1 LFAAMSDLIVR
12 TTTEADLAAVNRLL
26 VETWHDTYD
35 PLLGAEK
42 VTQIT
47 NAWHAIEKLAEQI
60 AAPDS
65 SFLVAEEKGII
76 VGHAVGHVRPHHA
89 MMLARLYVLPAHQR
103 RGIGVRLLSELVARQ
118 PGCARIV
125 ADVEQNNVKAVS
137 FYRRQGFI
145 VESESSIEGMKTL
158 RIVKVLA

>member
-1 LFAAMSDLIVR
+1 MSELVVRAA
-12 TTTEADLAAVNRLL
+12 TEHDLAAVNRLL

-47 NAWHAIEKLAEQI
+47 TTWHAIAKLAEQI

-65 SFLVAEEKGII
+65 SFLVAEEKGNII
-76 VGHAVGHVRPHHA
+76 GHAVGHVRPHHE

-103 RGIGVRLLSELVARQ
+103 RGVGVRLLTELVARQ
-118 PGCARIV
+118 PGCMRIV
-125 ADVEQNNVKAVS
+125 ADVEANNVKATS
-137 FYRRQGFI
+137 FYRRHGFI

-158 RIVKVLA
+158 RMAKVLS

>member
-1 LFAAMSDLIVR
+1 MSELIVR
-12 TTTEADLAAVNRLL
+12 TAIEHDLVAVNRLL

-35 PLLGAEK
+35 SLLGVEK

-47 NAWHAIEKLAEQI
+47 ATWHAIAKLAEQI

-65 SFLVAEEKGII
+65 SFLVAEEQGRI
-76 VGHAVGHVRPHHA
+76 VGHAVGHVRPHHV
-89 MMLARLYVLPAHQR
+89 MLLARLYVLPAHQR
-103 RGIGVRLLSELVARQ
+103 QGIGARLLSELVARQ

-125 ADVEQNNVKAVS
+125 AEVEPDNLKAVS
-137 FYRRQGFI
+137 FYRRHGFI

-158 RIVKVLA
+158 RMVKAL

>member
-1 LFAAMSDLIVR
+1 MSELIVR
-12 TTTEADLAAVNRLL
+12 TATEHDLVAVNRLL

-35 PLLGAEK
+35 SLLGVER

-47 NAWHAIEKLAEQI
+47 SAWHAIAKLAEQI

-65 SFLVAEEKGII
+65 SFLVAEEQGRI
-76 VGHAVGHVRPHHA
+76 VGHAVGHVRPQHA
-89 MMLARLYVLPAHQR
+89 MLLARLYVLPAHQR
-103 RGIGVRLLSELVARQ
+103 RGIGARLLSELVARQ

-125 ADVEQNNVKAVS
+125 AEVEPDNVKAVS
-137 FYRRQGFI
+137 FYRRHGFI

-158 RIVKVLA
+158 CMVKVL

>member
-1 LFAAMSDLIVR
+1 MSDLIVR
-12 TTTEADLAAVNRLL
+12 TATEQDLVAVNRLL

-35 PLLGAEK
+35 SLLGVEK

-47 NAWHAIEKLAEQI
+47 NAWHAIAKLAEQI

-65 SFLVAEEKGII
+65 SFLVAEEKGVI
-76 VGHAVGHVRPHHA
+76 VGHAVGHVRPHDV

-103 RGIGVRLLSELVARQ
+103 RGIGARLLSELVARQ

-125 ADVEQNNVKAVS
+125 ADVEPDNVKAVS

-145 VESESSIEGMKTL
+145 VESESSIEDMTTL
-158 RIVKVLA
+158 RMAKALS

>member
-1 LFAAMSDLIVR
+1 MPELIVR
-12 TTTEADLAAVNRLL
+12 TATEHDLVAVNRLL
-26 VETWHDTYD
+26 VETWHDSYD
-35 PLLGAEK
+35 PLLGVEK

-47 NAWHAIEKLAEQI
+47 RAWHAIEKLAEQI

-65 SFLVAEEKGII
+65 SFLVAEQRGSII
-76 VGHAVGHVRPHHA
+76 GHAVGHVRPQHV

-118 PGCARIV
+118 PGCMRIV
-125 ADVEQNNVKAVS
+125 AEVEPDNAKAVS
-137 FYRRQGFI
+137 FYRRHGFV

-158 RIVKVLA
+158 RMAKVL

>member
-1 LFAAMSDLIVR
+1 MSELIVR
-12 TTTEADLAAVNRLL
+12 AATERDLVAVNRLL

-35 PLLGAEK
+35 PLLGVEK

-47 NAWHAIEKLAEQI
+47 STWHAIAKLAEQI

-65 SFLVAEEKGII
+65 SFLVAEEQDRI
-76 VGHAVGHVRPHHA
+76 VGHAVGHVRPQHA
-89 MMLARLYVLPAHQR
+89 MLLARLYVLPAHQR
-103 RGIGVRLLSELVARQ
+103 RGIGARLLSELVARQ

-125 ADVEQNNVKAVS
+125 AEVEPDNVKAVS
-137 FYRRQGFI
+137 FYRRHGFI

-158 RIVKVLA
+158 RMVKALT

>member
-1 LFAAMSDLIVR
+1 MSELLVR
-12 TTTEADLAAVNRLL
+12 TANEHDLVAVNRLL

-35 PLLGAEK
+35 SLLGAEK

-47 NAWHAIEKLAEQI
+47 NAWHAIAKLAEQI

-65 SFLVAEEKGII
+65 SFLVAEEKGNII
-76 VGHAVGHVRPHHA
+76 GHAVGHVRPQHV

-103 RGIGVRLLSELVARQ
+103 RGIGARLLSELVARQ

-125 ADVEQNNVKAVS
+125 ADVEPDNVKAVS
-137 FYRRQGFI
+137 FYRRHGFI

-158 RIVKVLA
+158 RMAKALS

>member
-1 LFAAMSDLIVR
+1 MSALIVR
-12 TTTEADLAAVNRLL
+12 TATEADLAAVNRLL

-35 PLLGAEK
+35 SLLGAEK

-47 NAWHAIEKLAEQI
+47 NAWHAIAKLAEQI
-60 AAPDS
+60 AVPDS
-65 SFLVAEEKGII
+65 SFLVAEEKGNI
-76 VGHAVGHVRPHHA
+76 VGHAVGHVRPHHE

-103 RGIGVRLLSELVARQ
+103 RGIGARLLSELVARP

-125 ADVEQNNVKAVS
+125 ADVEPDNVKAVS
-137 FYRRQGFI
+137 FYRRHGFI

-158 RIVKVLA
+158 RMAKALS

>member
-1 LFAAMSDLIVR
+1 MSDLIVR
-12 TTTEADLAAVNRLL
+12 TATEGDLVAVNRLL

-35 PLLGAEK
+35 SLLGVEK

-47 NAWHAIEKLAEQI
+47 TTWHAIAKLAEQI

-65 SFLVAEEKGII
+65 SFLVAEEQGVII
-76 VGHAVGHVRPHHA
+76 GHAVGHVRPHHE

-103 RGIGVRLLSELVARQ
+103 RGIGARLLSELVARQ
-118 PGCARIV
+118 PGCARII
-125 ADVEQNNVKAVS
+125 ADVEPDNVNAVS

-145 VESESSIEGMKTL
+145 VESESAIEGMKTL
-158 RIVKVLA
+158 RMAKALT

>member
-1 LFAAMSDLIVR
+1 MSELIVR
-12 TTTEADLAAVNRLL
+12 TATEHDLVAVNRLL

-35 PLLGAEK
+35 SLLGAEK

-47 NAWHAIEKLAEQI
+47 TAWHAIAKLAEQI

-65 SFLVAEEKGII
+65 SFLIAEEKDII
-76 VGHAVGHVRPHHA
+76 IGHAVGHVRPHHA

-103 RGIGVRLLSELVARQ
+103 RGIGARLLTDLVARQ
-118 PGCARIV
+118 PGCVRIV
-125 ADVEQNNVKAVS
+125 ADVEPDNVKAVS

-145 VESESSIEGMKTL
+145 VESEGSIEGMKTFRMAKAL
-158 RIVKVLA
+158 S

>member
-1 LFAAMSDLIVR
+1 MPDLIVR
-12 TTTEADLAAVNRLL
+12 TATEHDLIAVNRLL

-35 PLLGAEK
+35 ALLGVEK

-47 NAWHAIEKLAEQI
+47 TAWHAIAKLAEQVV
-60 AAPDS
+60 APDS
-65 SFLVAEEKGII
+65 SFLVAEESGSII
-76 VGHAVGHVRPHHA
+76 GHAVGHVRPPRE

-103 RGIGVRLLSELVARQ
+103 RGVGVRLLSELVARQ

-125 ADVEQNNVKAVS
+125 ADVEPDNVKAVS

-145 VESESSIEGMKTL
+145 VESESAIEGMKTL
-158 RIVKVLA
+158 RMAKALP

>member
-1 LFAAMSDLIVR
+1 MPELIVR
-12 TTTEADLAAVNRLL
+12 TATEHDLVAVNRLL

-35 PLLGAEK
+35 SLLGAEK

-47 NAWHAIEKLAEQI
+47 TAWHAIAKLAEQI

-65 SFLVAEEKGII
+65 SFLVAEEKGNI
-76 VGHAVGHVRPHHA
+76 VGHAVGHVRPHHE

-103 RGIGVRLLSELVARQ
+103 RGIGARLLSELVARQ

-125 ADVEQNNVKAVS
+125 ADVEPYNVKAVS
-137 FYRRQGFI
+137 FYRRQGFV
-145 VESESSIEGMKTL
+145 VESESTIEGMKTL
-158 RIVKVLA
+158 RMAKALS